1 VADATRRAMLAA
13 SRTSP
18 PHQVA
23 APGHLPRQGAYFPPN
38 TWATPCLHLGGNAT
52 STCKFSMQPFL
63 SRCSRRRLGTI
74 CQLLMQ
80 TVATLSSVSLPSW
93 AHLFPP
99 DKFRRRTTL
108 NLHDITKKMQ
118 WRGADSRSWPILV
131 TRREC

>member
-38 TWATPCLHLGGNAT
+38 TWATPK
-52 STCKFSMQPFL
+52 SIKFSMQPFL
-63 SRCSRRRLGTI
+63 SRCSRRWLGTI

-80 TVATLSSVSLPSW
+80 TVVTVSSVPLPSW
-93 AHLFPP
+93 ALLFPP

-118 WRGADSRSWPILV
+118 WRGTDSRSWPILV